1 MQIYP
6 CPCSIELKDGSLHI
20 LFEFRNFVEL
30 VEDRMGY
37 DAAKWL
43 QTHVEQAEMAADYT
57 QAKIDTDLTAY
68 ESDLESNREAFGAI
82 QLEVATILG
91 ALQDKRINREKIAR
105 AAKEIAKIIFHQ
117 I

>member
-6 CPCSIELKDGSLHI
+6 CPCMLNLKDGSI
-20 LFEFRNFVEL
+20 CTLFEFRDFVEL

-43 QTHVEQAEMAADYT
+43 SAHVEQAEAAADYT
-57 QAKIDTDLTAY
+57 QAKVATDLTAC
-68 ESDLESNREAFGAI
+68 ESNLESNREALEAI
-82 QLEVATILG
+82 HLEAATILG
-91 ALQDKRINREKIAR
+91 VLQDKRVDRQKIAR
-105 AAKEIAKIIFHQ
+105 AAREISKIISNQ

>member
-1 MQIYP
+1 MEIYP
-6 CPCSIELKDGSLHI
+6 CPCMISLDDGSTHT
-20 LFEFRNFVEL
+20 LFDFDDFVDL

-43 QTHVEQAEMAADYT
+43 RTHVEQAEEAADYT

-68 ESDLESNREAFGAI
+68 EADLESNREAFNAI
-82 QLEVATILG
+82 RLEAATILG
-91 ALQDKRINREKIAR
+91 ALQDKRINRQKIAYSAR
-105 AAKEIAKIIFHQ
+105 EISKIISNQ